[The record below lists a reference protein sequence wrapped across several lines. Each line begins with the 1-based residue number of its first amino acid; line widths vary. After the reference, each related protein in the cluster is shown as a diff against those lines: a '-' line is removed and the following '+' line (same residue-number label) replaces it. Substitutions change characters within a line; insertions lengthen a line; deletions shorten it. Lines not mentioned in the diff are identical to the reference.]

1 MYDDFFFPY
10 EKAKLWTGNM
20 FLLSLSNFL
29 LYASLYMMLPVLPL
43 WMVRHWYCSYAEAGA
58 AIAVFGLAMFLPGTF
73 NSYLIDTFK
82 RKSVCFIAI
91 FLFVAS
97 SLLYPYVATVGF
109 VALVRAV
116 QGGLFSVITMTTGST
131 LVIDVTASR
140 RRTDANIAFA
150 WAGRFGMVVGLALG
164 DLYLSLLEFSPYHL
178 YQYGSGSVGAGADSG
193 GESSFPCSAQHFMVL
208 AGPFF
213 AAAHFVAGDEYDDG
227 GHYLWDIGGT
237 YLQ

>member
-20 FLLSLSNFL
+20 VLLSLSNFL
-29 LYASLYMMLPVLPL
+29 LYVSLYMMLPALPL

-58 AIAVFGLAMFLPGTF
+58 TIAVFGLAMFLPGAF

-82 RKSVCFIAI
+82 RKSVCFIAM
-91 FLFVAS
+91 FLLVAS
-97 SLLYPYVATVGF
+97 SLLYPYVATVGL
-109 VALVRAV
+109 VVLVRAL

-150 WAGRFGMVVGLALG
+150 WAGRFRG
-164 DLYLSLLEFSPYHL
+164 LYLSLLEFSLYHL
-178 YQYGSGSVGAGADSG
+178 YQCGFRNVGVGADSG
-193 GESSFPCSAQHFMVL
+193 GESPFPCPA
-208 AGPFF
+208 
-213 AAAHFVAGDEYDDG
+213 
-227 GHYLWDIGGT
+227 
-237 YLQ
+237 

>member
-20 FLLSLSNFL
+20 VLLSLSNFL
-29 LYASLYMMLPVLPL
+29 LYASLYMMLPALPL

-58 AIAVFGLAMFLPGTF
+58 AVAVFGLAMFLPGAF

-82 RKSVCFIAI
+82 RKSVCLVAML
-91 FLFVAS
+91 LFVAS

-109 VALVRAV
+109 IALVRAV

-140 RRTDANIAFA
+140 RRTDANIAFS
-150 WAGRFGMVVGLALG
+150 WVGRFGMVAGLALG
-164 DLYLSLLEFSPYHL
+164 
-178 YQYGSGSVGAGADSG
+178 
-193 GESSFPCSAQHFMVL
+193 
-208 AGPFF
+208 
-213 AAAHFVAGDEYDDG
+213 
-227 GHYLWDIGGT
+227 I
-237 YLQ
+237 